1 MNLTKLAL
9 KRPVS
14 CFLVLLALAVFGISS
29 IFGFKMELTPDIE
42 MPMLIVM
49 ATYPGADPES
59 VDELVASVIEDSGS
73 TLSGVDSVNSYS
85 FENYCMV
92 LFTYEYGVDID
103 ECHND
108 LRAAMETAKLSL
120 PDDVDQPTIIEMNM
134 NSMDVMTIS
143 AVEVGDVDLLKVV
156 NESVVPELESLSSV
170 AQVSVTGGSE
180 DYIKVELNET
190 LMKQYGLTMSS
201 VAQMLGTVD
210 FTYPAGS
217 VTQGSQDISVATSME
232 YNTVQKLREVPL
244 MTTKGQVITL
254 QDIAN
259 VTTASKDAS
268 SISTEHRCKNPRG
281 TPRFADNR
289 RQHRD
294 GGSGERPYQGRRKH
308 RQSRRRTG
316 QYLHHAC
323 GCRRR
328 RTSDNRRNGLRRGR
342 PQTGRMRDCRRRN
355 QVQRRHSKGTC
366 GRRRLRNAGQFT
378 GRLQGSP
385 GRGSDLPRTP
395 I

>member
-14 CFLVLLALAVFGISS
+14 CFLVILALAVFGISS

-156 NESVVPELESLSSV
+156 NESVVPELEALSSV

-180 DYIKVELNET
+180 DYIKVE
-190 LMKQYGLTMSS
+190 
-201 VAQMLGTVD
+201 
-210 FTYPAGS
+210 
-217 VTQGSQDISVATSME
+217 
-232 YNTVQKLREVPL
+232 
-244 MTTKGQVITL
+244 
-254 QDIAN
+254 
-259 VTTASKDAS
+259 
-268 SISTEHRCKNPRG
+268 
-281 TPRFADNR
+281 
-289 RQHRD
+289 
-294 GGSGERPYQGRRKH
+294 
-308 RQSRRRTG
+308 
-316 QYLHHAC
+316 
-323 GCRRR
+323 
-328 RTSDNRRNGLRRGR
+328 
-342 PQTGRMRDCRRRN
+342 
-355 QVQRRHSKGTC
+355 
-366 GRRRLRNAGQFT
+366 
-378 GRLQGSP
+378 
-385 GRGSDLPRTP
+385 
-395 I
+395 

>member
-14 CFLVLLALAVFGISS
+14 CFLVILALAVFGISS

-143 AVEVGDVDLLKVV
+143 AVEKGDVDLLKVV
-156 NESVVPELESLSSV
+156 NEAVVPELESLSSV

-190 LMKQYGLTMSS
+190 LMKQYGLIF
-201 VAQMLGTVD
+201 GTGTD
-210 FTYPAGS
+210 AG
-217 VTQGSQDISVATSME
+217 
-232 YNTVQKLREVPL
+232 
-244 MTTKGQVITL
+244 
-254 QDIAN
+254 
-259 VTTASKDAS
+259 
-268 SISTEHRCKNPRG
+268 
-281 TPRFADNR
+281 NR
-289 RQHRD
+289 RLYLSCRQRD
-294 GGSGERPYQGRRKH
+294 PGQSGHQRGDVHGVQY
-308 RQSRRRTG
+308 RTE
-316 QYLHHAC
+316 A
-323 GCRRR
+323 
-328 RTSDNRRNGLRRGR
+328 
-342 PQTGRMRDCRRRN
+342 
-355 QVQRRHSKGTC
+355 
-366 GRRRLRNAGQFT
+366 A
-378 GRLQGSP
+378 
-385 GRGSDLPRTP
+385 
-395 I
+395 

>member
-14 CFLVLLALAVFGISS
+14 CFLVILALAVFGISS

-143 AVEVGDVDLLKVV
+143 AVEVGDVDMLKVV
-156 NESVVPELESLSSV
+156 NESVVPELESL
-170 AQVSVTGGSE
+170 
-180 DYIKVELNET
+180 
-190 LMKQYGLTMSS
+190 SS

-268 SISTEHRCKNPRG
+268 SISRYNGQDNVSIGIKNKSSAGTVNACRDVKEKLQQIQAENPAIEFEVTYDASSSIISSLTSVAETLLLGVVLTMAVLFLFFGDFKASLIVGASMPISLFLTLILMSMMGFSMNIVTLGSLVIAIGMMVDASIVVIESCFRRVHR
-281 TPRFADNR
+281 
-289 RQHRD
+289 
-294 GGSGERPYQGRRKH
+294 
-308 RQSRRRTG
+308 
-316 QYLHHAC
+316 
-323 GCRRR
+323 
-328 RTSDNRRNGLRRGR
+328 
-342 PQTGRMRDCRRRN
+342 
-355 QVQRRHSKGTC
+355 
-366 GRRRLRNAGQFT
+366 
-378 GRLQGSP
+378 
-385 GRGSDLPRTP
+385 